1 MEAAINKRLLE
12 IIENMVR
19 ILEEWVQDPSLDGI
33 SFDEWYSDVTGINLD
48 PDTEAEEINIKVG
61 EGNGKQSN
69 YRWEIG

>member
-1 MEAAINKRLLE
+1 VEAAINKRLLE